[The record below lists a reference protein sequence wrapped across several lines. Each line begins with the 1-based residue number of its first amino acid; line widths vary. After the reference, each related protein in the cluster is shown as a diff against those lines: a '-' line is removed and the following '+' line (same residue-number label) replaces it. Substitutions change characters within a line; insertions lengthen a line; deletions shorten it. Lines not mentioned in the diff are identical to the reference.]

1 MLWQWKKRLLPSEF
15 VIDEQPLDVY
25 RSDEAAV
32 AVADSPDETV
42 AIDREPV
49 GASGGAQDLL
59 TQVMQTLVD
68 QDNLARKARFLES
81 RQVGGD
87 EFGRF
92 VRGLLPFMD
101 NFAHLLD
108 MAREK
113 PPSAELTN
121 WLKGVEALYFR
132 IVSLMETYDLRF
144 INSTGKLVNFDIH
157 DVVEYRRTN
166 QYPHNTVI
174 KELQKGVVFRD
185 RLLREAKVVVA
196 CNE

>member
-1 MLWQWKKRLLPSEF
+1 M
-15 VIDEQPLDVY
+15 
-25 RSDEAAV
+25 
-32 AVADSPDETV
+32 
-42 AIDREPV
+42 
-49 GASGGAQDLL
+49 
-59 TQVMQTLVD
+59 
-68 QDNLARKARFLES
+68 
-81 RQVGGD
+81 GGD

-144 INSTGKLVNFDIH
+144 INSG
-157 DVVEYRRTN
+157 
-166 QYPHNTVI
+166 
-174 KELQKGVVFRD
+174 
-185 RLLREAKVVVA
+185 
-196 CNE
+196 

>member
-1 MLWQWKKRLLPSEF
+1 M
-15 VIDEQPLDVY
+15 VDEQPLEVFRPD
-25 RSDEAAV
+25 DV
-32 AVADSPDETV
+32 AVALADEPSGAAAAEGYSTPD
-42 AIDREPV
+42 
-49 GASGGAQDLL
+49 GGAQDLL
-59 TQVMQTLVD
+59 TQVMRILAD
-68 QDNLARKARFLES
+68 QDDLARKARFLES
-81 RQVGGD
+81 RQGGKD
-87 EFGRF
+87 EFGLF

-121 WLKGVEALYFR
+121 WLSGVEALYFR

-144 INSTGKLVNFDIH
+144 INSMGKLVNFDIH
-157 DVVEYRRTN
+157 DVVEYRRTS

>member
-1 MLWQWKKRLLPSEF
+1 MWNWKEKLLPDEF
-15 VIDEQPLDVY
+15 VIDEQPLEVY
-25 RSDEAAV
+25 RPDDTTV
-32 AVADSPDETV
+32 AVAEVGESPDAEQ
-42 AIDREPV
+42 P
-49 GASGGAQDLL
+49 ASAAQDLL
-59 TQVMQTLVD
+59 TQVMQILVD
-68 QDNLARKARFLES
+68 QDNLARKARFLET
-81 RQVGGD
+81 RQVGND

-92 VRGLLPFMD
+92 VRGMLPFMD
-101 NFAHLLD
+101 NFSHLLD
-108 MAREK
+108 LAREHA
-113 PPSAELTN
+113 PSEELTN
-121 WLKGVEALYFR
+121 WLSGVEALYFR
-132 IVSLMETYDLRF
+132 IVSLMESYGLRF